1 MITKIQITNI
11 KGFGSTN
18 NILDVELQPSKVN
31 IVVAPN
37 GFGKTSLTT
46 AFKCVM
52 MNSRRLEVE
61 KDLKYQRTTVK
72 CLCLE

>member
-31 IVVAPN
+31 IVVA
-37 GFGKTSLTT
+37 LM
-46 AFKCVM
+46 ALA
-52 MNSRRLEVE
+52 RL
-61 KDLKYQRTTVK
+61 L
-72 CLCLE
+72 